1 MTNEASL
8 LKYNRFF
15 MNDRAVIE
23 ENSPTSI
30 NPNSASDKLNHF
42 VGESVP
48 IIDKNNKILG
58 IISEN
63 DVLKAYSEITEKI
76 RKIEKN

>member
-1 MTNEASL
+1 MH
-8 LKYNRFF
+8 KK
-15 MNDRAVIE
+15 NDRAIKYIE
-23 ENSPTSI
+23 NKIIKLSPEDNILISI
-30 NPNSASDKLNHF
+30 NKLNHF